1 MENDSDK
8 LSEDA
13 ERLIQLLIGD
23 GTGEQVSRLAREIV
37 EKRES
42 ARRENKKAMLDEL
55 KGRLAKYEKD
65 NVDDAFMED
74 GSLDQIWNNA
84 VSANADAMKFQESLL
99 SQWGS
104 PYHKALANY
113 RGAIELLCERWGFG
127 KDVWAMLHFIFVE
140 FGQYAP
146 GNCTVSPG
154 AFFDL
159 DYDTSS
165 VEGILFIGG
174 KLSKKEV
181 DWGGLDLKD
190 VDGKSEHA
198 TEKAESGPNADSLHL
213 ARSRVF
219 GEDVSGGDKIQTAI
233 CDAIYLCC
241 HPDALCWL
249 SDAEF
254 ALRVLTGFI
263 NGATKNDASVRYARL
278 KMRINEL
285 EKEIAEC
292 TNVGHTSTKSF
303 NHNTDE
309 ELELIIMHKH

>member
-104 PYHKALANY
+104 PYYKALANC
-113 RGAIELLCERWGFG
+113 RGAIELLCER
-127 KDVWAMLHFIFVE
+127 
-140 FGQYAP
+140 
-146 GNCTVSPG
+146 
-154 AFFDL
+154 
-159 DYDTSS
+159 
-165 VEGILFIGG
+165 
-174 KLSKKEV
+174 
-181 DWGGLDLKD
+181 
-190 VDGKSEHA
+190 
-198 TEKAESGPNADSLHL
+198 
-213 ARSRVF
+213 
-219 GEDVSGGDKIQTAI
+219 
-233 CDAIYLCC
+233 
-241 HPDALCWL
+241 
-249 SDAEF
+249 
-254 ALRVLTGFI
+254 
-263 NGATKNDASVRYARL
+263 
-278 KMRINEL
+278 
-285 EKEIAEC
+285 
-292 TNVGHTSTKSF
+292 
-303 NHNTDE
+303 
-309 ELELIIMHKH
+309 

>member
-1 MENDSDK
+1 MENGSDK

-42 ARRENKKAMLDEL
+42 ARREDKKAMLDEL
-55 KGRLAKYEKD
+55 KSRLAKYEED
-65 NVDDAFMED
+65 NADDAFLED
-74 GSLDQIWNNA
+74 GSLGQIWNNA
-84 VSANADAMKFQESLL
+84 LSANADAIKFQESLL

-104 PYHKALANY
+104 SYHKALAKC

-140 FGQYAP
+140 FDHYAP
-146 GNCTVSPG
+146 RNCNLPS
-154 AFFDL
+154 AEFLDL
-159 DYDTSS
+159 EYGPSG
-165 VEGILFIGG
+165 VEGMLFIGG

-181 DWGGLDLKD
+181 GWGGLDLKD
-190 VDGKSEHA
+190 VQGEQEHA
-198 TEKAESGPNADSLHL
+198 AGEAESRQDEGSLQF
-213 ARSRVF
+213 ARARVF
-219 GEDVSGGDKIQTAI
+219 GEDVPEGDKIQTAI
-233 CDAIYLCC
+233 CDAVYLCC

-278 KMRINEL
+278 KERIKEL
-285 EKEIAEC
+285 EKEVADSA
-292 TNVGHTSTKSF
+292 NVGHISTKSF

>member
-1 MENDSDK
+1 
-8 LSEDA
+8 
-13 ERLIQLLIGD
+13 
-23 GTGEQVSRLAREIV
+23 
-37 EKRES
+37 
-42 ARRENKKAMLDEL
+42 MLDEL
-55 KGRLAKYEKD
+55 KGRLAKYEED

-104 PYHKALANY
+104 PYHKALANC

>member
-55 KGRLAKYEKD
+55 KNRLAKYEED
-65 NVDDAFMED
+65 NTDDAFMED
-74 GSLDQIWNNA
+74 GSLGQIWNNA
-84 VSANADAMKFQESLL
+84 LSANADAIKFQESVL

-104 PYHKALANY
+104 SYHKALAKC
-113 RGAIELLCERWGFG
+113 RGAIKLLCERWGFG
-127 KDVWAMLHFIFVE
+127 KDVWSMLHFIFVE

-146 GNCTVSPG
+146 RNCTASSG

-159 DYDTSS
+159 EYDTSG
-165 VEGILFIGG
+165 VEGILFMGG

-181 DWGGLDLKD
+181 DWDGLDLKD
-190 VDGKSEHA
+190 VDGESESA
-198 TEKAESGPNADSLHL
+198 AGNAESRQDDGSLQF

-219 GEDVSGGDKIQTAI
+219 GEGASSGDKIQTAI

-254 ALRVLTGFI
+254 ALRILTGFI

-278 KMRINEL
+278 KVRINEL
-285 EKEIAEC
+285 EKEVAESA
-292 TNVGHTSTKSF
+292 NVVHTSTKSF

>member
-1 MENDSDK
+1 MENDSDR

-23 GTGEQVSRLAREIV
+23 GTGEQVSLLAREIV

-42 ARRENKKAMLDEL
+42 ARRESKKAMLDEL
-55 KGRLAKYEKD
+55 KDRLAKYEKD
-65 NVDDAFMED
+65 KDDAAFMED
-74 GSLDQIWNNA
+74 GSLGQIWNNA

-104 PYHKALANY
+104 PYQKALAKCW
-113 RGAIELLCERWGFG
+113 GAIELLCERWGFG

-140 FGQYAP
+140 FGEYAP
-146 GNCTVSPG
+146 SNCTLPPG
-154 AFFDL
+154 AFLDL
-159 DYDTSS
+159 EYDASG

-174 KLSKKEV
+174 RLSQRTV
-181 DWGGLDLKD
+181 DWGGFDLKD
-190 VDGKSEHA
+190 VDGK
-198 TEKAESGPNADSLHL
+198 AEGGQDDDSLHS
-213 ARSRVF
+213 ARVRVF
-219 GEDVSGGDKIQTAI
+219 GEDACRGDKSQVAI
-233 CDAIYLCC
+233 CDAVYLCC

-263 NGATKNDASVRYARL
+263 NGATKNDAPVRYARL
-278 KMRINEL
+278 KKRIRDL
-285 EKEIAEC
+285 EKEIADC
-292 TNVGHTSTKSF
+292 ATVGHTSKKSF
-303 NHNTDE
+303 NDNTDE

>member
-104 PYHKALANY
+104 SYHKALAKC
-113 RGAIELLCERWGFG
+113 RGAIELLCERWGIRQGRMGHVAFHLCRIRPIRTW
-127 KDVWAMLHFIFVE
+127 KLH
-140 FGQYAP
+140 
-146 GNCTVSPG
+146 
-154 AFFDL
+154 
-159 DYDTSS
+159 
-165 VEGILFIGG
+165 
-174 KLSKKEV
+174 
-181 DWGGLDLKD
+181 
-190 VDGKSEHA
+190 
-198 TEKAESGPNADSLHL
+198 
-213 ARSRVF
+213 
-219 GEDVSGGDKIQTAI
+219 
-233 CDAIYLCC
+233 
-241 HPDALCWL
+241 
-249 SDAEF
+249 
-254 ALRVLTGFI
+254 GFPW
-263 NGATKNDASVRYARL
+263 RL
-278 KMRINEL
+278 L
-285 EKEIAEC
+285 
-292 TNVGHTSTKSF
+292 
-303 NHNTDE
+303 
-309 ELELIIMHKH
+309 